1 MLLKLIIF
9 IHIITATIWAGGHLV
24 LTLGFLPKAIKKNDI
39 SIVEQFESKYERI
52 GIPSLLILV
61 ITGVYM
67 TAVYTS
73 NFFDFDFSIHHNRH
87 VYYKFILLFLTII
100 LAIHA
105 RFVLIPQKKLKPLAY
120 HIVLVTTISVLFVFV
135 GFSVRSGG
143 LL

>member
-1 MLLKLIIF
+1 MFLKLIIF
-9 IHIITATIWAGGHLV
+9 IHIISATIWAGGHLV

-67 TAVYTS
+67 TTVYTS

-120 HIVLVTTISVLFVFV
+120 HIVLVTTISVLFVF
-135 GFSVRSGG
+135 SVRSGG

>member
-1 MLLKLIIF
+1 MFLKLIIF
-9 IHIITATIWAGGHLV
+9 IHIISATIWAGGHLV

-67 TAVYTS
+67 TTVYTS